1 MKQMFQTSSFAG
13 TPEMERR
20 LRQVL
25 SAYAGVSGALVPVLQ
40 EAQKI
45 YGYLDPAVLTM
56 VAEALDMTVSQV
68 ASVASFYSFFNRRQY
83 GKNIIRVCRSAPCH
97 VNGAE
102 ETRRALE
109 SALGI
114 SVGGTTEDGK
124 FSLLAC
130 ECLGVCDRAPAIMIN
145 ETVYGPIH
153 PEDVSGLLAA
163 Y

>member
-1 MKQMFQTSSFAG
+1 MKQLFQTGVFAG

-25 SAYAGVSGALVPVLQ
+25 ASYAGVSGALVPVLQ
-40 EAQKI
+40 AAQKI

-68 ASVASFYSFFNRRQY
+68 ASVASFYSFFNRKQY

-102 ETRRALE
+102 ETLRALE
-109 SALGI
+109 AALGI
-114 SVGGTTEDGK
+114 SVGGTTADGK
-124 FSLLAC
+124 FSLLTC
-130 ECLGVCDRAPAIMIN
+130 ECLGVCDRAPAVMIN

-153 PEDVSGLLAA
+153 PEDISGLLAGF
-163 Y
+163 